1 MSGQVENVT
10 EDHARRVLGEE
21 AKRLPRLIV
30 AKSTWI
36 GRRLLHYCRKEFGK
50 MRTLLLLLAGVFA
63 CSASGLAQDTQN
75 TYCDFDDGNQVNV
88 QYSPTVKEQ
97 PRNGR
102 VWAPGI
108 TLYVQTPLTL
118 GGSTIGLGA
127 YSVYLIPGGKNWT
140 LIVNK
145 NVSAGAAY
153 NSADDVA
160 RGSMDIGEIPQPVK
174 TLQLSFGH
182 MGPKKCS
189 LQVYY
194 QKVGAFTD
202 FLEK

>member
-1 MSGQVENVT
+1 MDLQASVT
-10 EDHARRVLGEE
+10 L
-21 AKRLPRLIV
+21 LPKGIR
-30 AKSTWI
+30 
-36 GRRLLHYCRKEFGK
+36 E
-50 MRTLLLLLAGVFA
+50 MRTLMLALAASLVF
-63 CSASGLAQDTQN
+63 SASALAQDTQN

-118 GGSTIGLGA
+118 GNSTIGLGA
-127 YSVYLIPGGKNWT
+127 YSVYLIPDRKNWT

-145 NVSAGAAY
+145 NVTAGATY

-160 RGSMDIGEIPQPVK
+160 RGSMEIGEIPQPVK

-189 LQVYY
+189 FQVYY
-194 QKVGAFTD
+194 QKIGAFTD